1 MPKQNWF
8 DTLSEA
14 LDAENVAHLWDGT
27 PVNYGE
33 TVRRHVDDGS
43 KHGRVIAIYRHDQT
57 GRYERPVTYRC

>member
-1 MPKQNWF
+1 MPKIFWF
-8 DTLSEA
+8 DTLHAA

-43 KHGRVIAIYRHDQT
+43 KHGRIISVYRNER
-57 GRYERPVTYRC
+57 GIYERAVTYKC